1 MRKYVRTLN
10 VIYDFEIDNWE
21 VALFRGAVVEALG
34 SSSNVL
40 FHNHTEDNNLR
51 YAYPLIQY
59 KRQGRKACIVA
70 VEQGADTI
78 GQFLAS
84 GRDTLRIGN
93 REVSCEVGQ
102 IRPSRILVQ
111 TWQTP
116 FQYHISRWLPLNA
129 KNYALFSNLKETEE
143 RKNFLEHILK
153 GNLLSMLKG
162 LNIWLEENLTVKI
175 TSLPESFL
183 VRYKNVDLMAFNVD
197 FETNLS
203 IPANVG
209 VGKHVSV
216 GFGTIRLNK
225 KAKTEQPEQEKA
237 TSDNHNTIT

>member
-1 MRKYVRTLN
+1 
-10 VIYDFEIDNWE
+10 
-21 VALFRGAVVEALG
+21 
-34 SSSNVL
+34 
-40 FHNHTEDNNLR
+40 
-51 YAYPLIQY
+51 
-59 KRQGRKACIVA
+59 
-70 VEQGADTI
+70 
-78 GQFLAS
+78 
-84 GRDTLRIGN
+84 
-93 REVSCEVGQ
+93 
-102 IRPSRILVQ
+102 
-111 TWQTP
+111 
-116 FQYHISRWLPLNA
+116 
-129 KNYALFSNLKETEE
+129 
-143 RKNFLEHILK
+143 
-153 GNLLSMLKG
+153 MLKG